1 MENSFGAVLLLL
13 FWFSV
18 YVSYQWYD
26 LKRKYKAQQ
35 RVEKMKLQIQ
45 EQLQEQRAYN
55 CLYRFNVMLSKEN

>member
-26 LKRKYKAQQ
+26 LKRKYKARQ
-35 RVEKMKLQIQ
+35 RVEKMKLQI
-45 EQLQEQRAYN
+45 QEQRAYN

>member
-45 EQLQEQRAYN
+45 EQRAYN
-55 CLYRFNVMLSKEN
+55 CLYRFNVILSKEN

>member
-26 LKRKYKAQQ
+26 IKRKYKAQQ

-45 EQLQEQRAYN
+45 EQRAYN

>member
-26 LKRKYKAQQ
+26 LKRKYKAWQ
-35 RVEKMKLQIQ
+35 RVEKMKLQI
-45 EQLQEQRAYN
+45 QEQRAYN

>member
-26 LKRKYKAQQ
+26 LKRRYKAQQ
-35 RVEKMKLQIQ
+35 RVEKMKLQI
-45 EQLQEQRAYN
+45 QEQRAYN

>member
-35 RVEKMKLQIQ
+35 RIEKMKLQI
-45 EQLQEQRAYN
+45 QEQRAYN
-55 CLYRFNVMLSKEN
+55 CLYRSNVMLSKEN

>member
-45 EQLQEQRAYN
+45 EQRAYN

>member
-35 RVEKMKLQIQ
+35 RIEKMKLQIQ
-45 EQLQEQRAYN
+45 EQRAYN
-55 CLYRFNVMLSKEN
+55 YLYRSNVMLSKEN

>member
-35 RVEKMKLQIQ
+35 RIEKMKLQIQ
-45 EQLQEQRAYN
+45 EQRTYN
-55 CLYRFNVMLSKEN
+55 CLYRSNVMLSKEN

>member
-13 FWFSV
+13 FWLSV

-35 RVEKMKLQIQ
+35 RIEKMKLQI
-45 EQLQEQRAYN
+45 QEQRAYN
-55 CLYRFNVMLSKEN
+55 CLYRSNVMLSKEN

>member
-13 FWFSV
+13 FWFSI

-35 RVEKMKLQIQ
+35 RIEKMKLQI
-45 EQLQEQRAYN
+45 QEQRAYN
-55 CLYRFNVMLSKEN
+55 CLYRSNVMLSKEN